1 MAEFISASPRAGT
14 SPAPTENAG
23 KMKRVRLSS
32 KVRRAFQGS
41 SRGFSLI
48 EVSIA
53 IALIGVL
60 AVAIMGALSYAS
72 TVLIITDRQATA
84 ESLAKSQME
93 FVKNQGYDPADNGD
107 VCTYEEIPGI
117 PDGYTIWSEN
127 RTPDEDDP
135 YVPGVV
141 GVPWNSGNNTAVYVD
156 NGFQRIKL
164 VVIYEVVRSDR
175 KVIEEQFILEGYKRQ
190 PANYT
195 EV

>member
-1 MAEFISASPRAGT
+1 
-14 SPAPTENAG
+14 
-23 KMKRVRLSS
+23 MKKLRLSS

-72 TVLIITDRQATA
+72 TVLIMTDRQATA

-93 FVKNQGYDPADNGD
+93 FIKNQEYDPADPGGVGNYD
-107 VCTYEEIPGI
+107 EIPSMSI
-117 PDGYTIWSEN
+117 PAGYTIWSEN
-127 RTPDEDDP
+127 RTGEDP
-135 YVPGVV
+135 NVV
-141 GVPWNSGNNTAVYVD
+141 GVPWNSGNSTPAPED
-156 NGFQRIKL
+156 NGLQKIT
-164 VVIYEVVRSDR
+164 VVVKYEIVRSDR
-175 KVIEEQFILEGYKRQ
+175 KVMEKQFTLEGYKRK
-190 PANYT
+190 PVAYT

>member
-1 MAEFISASPRAGT
+1 
-14 SPAPTENAG
+14 
-23 KMKRVRLSS
+23 MKKLRLSS

-72 TVLIITDRQATA
+72 TVLIMTDRQATA

-93 FVKNQGYDPADNGD
+93 YIKNKEYEPADLGD
-107 VCTYEEIPGI
+107 VGTYLSLEDITPS
-117 PDGYTIWSEN
+117 PVPYGYTIWSLN
-127 RTPDEDDP
+127 RDDEIVD
-135 YVPGVV
+135 GVI
-141 GVPWNSGNNTAVYVD
+141 GIPWNSGNNTAVYED
-156 NGFQRIKL
+156 NGLQKIT
-164 VVIYEVVRSDR
+164 VIICYDIVRSDR
-175 KVIEEQFILEGYKRQ
+175 KVVEEQFILEGYKRQ
-190 PANYT
+190 PAAYT

>member
-1 MAEFISASPRAGT
+1 M
-14 SPAPTENAG
+14 
-23 KMKRVRLSS
+23 VRLSS
-32 KVRRAFQGS
+32 KARKVLQGR

-60 AVAIMGALSYAS
+60 SIAILGSLSYAS

-93 FVKNQGYDPADNGD
+93 YVKNQEYKEAPLGGVGNYD
-107 VCTYEEIPGI
+107 EIPSISI
-117 PDGYTIWSEN
+117 PYGYSIWSEN
-127 RTPDEDDP
+127 RTPDE

-141 GVPWNSGNNTAVYVD
+141 GVPWSSGNNTAAPEDVGLQKITV
-156 NGFQRIKL
+156 
-164 VVIYEVVRSDR
+164 VVRYEILRPDR
-175 KVIEEQFILEGYKRQ
+175 KVVEEQFILEGYKRR
-190 PANYT
+190 PADYT